1 MKKKILK
8 ELRELAADE
17 LRRKADE
24 LQRELLSTRL
34 QQAGQQLKNP
44 LKLRQLR
51 RDIAR
56 VLTLINEK
64 TPRQAR
70 GKAEVK

>member
-1 MKKKILK
+1 MKTKTIK
-8 ELRELAADE
+8 ELRELTVDE

-24 LQRELLSTRL
+24 LQRELLSVRI
-34 QQAGQQLKNP
+34 QHAGQQLKNP
-44 LKLRQLR
+44 LKLRHLR

-64 TPRQAR
+64 TPRPAR